1 MNNKVVLGDGLLGS
15 EVVKQTG
22 WDYVSRKGWI
32 RHKRYRSFHYL
43 FRGYDVILN
52 AIANTDTYSKRDL
65 HWDIN
70 YKFVHE
76 LILFCNKNDIKLVHI
91 STDYLY
97 SGSVSNASES
107 DVPVHCNNWYGYTKL
122 LADGLVQLESNYLI
136 CRYTRL
142 HSHMNLLGLTKLVI
156 SIISILFHR

>member
-1 MNNKVVLGDGLLGS
+1 MQL
-15 EVVKQTG
+15 QTL
-22 WDYVSRKGWI
+22 I
-32 RHKRYRSFHYL
+32 H
-43 FRGYDVILN
+43 
-52 AIANTDTYSKRDL
+52 TQRDL

-122 LADGLVQLESNYLI
+122 LADGLVQLEFNHLI
-136 CRYTRL
+136 CRCTHKL
-142 HSHMNLLGLTKLVI
+142 HSHMNA
-156 SIISILFHR
+156 

>member
-1 MNNKVVLGDGLLGS
+1 MNNKVLVLGDGLLDQKLLNRLVGIMYQ
-15 EVVKQTG
+15 EKDG
-22 WDYVSRKGWI
+22 FDIKDI
-32 RHKRYRSFHYL
+32 ESFHYL

-52 AIANTDTYSKRDL
+52 AIANTDTYSRDL

-122 LADGLVQLESNYLI
+122 LADGLVQLESNNYLI
-136 CRYTRL
+136 CRCT
-142 HSHMNLLGLTKLVI
+142 HKL
-156 SIISILFHR
+156 SIPI

>member
-1 MNNKVVLGDGLLGS
+1 MDYLDQKLLNRLVGIMYQEKDGFDIKDI
-15 EVVKQTG
+15 E
-22 WDYVSRKGWI
+22 
-32 RHKRYRSFHYL
+32 SFHYL

-122 LADGLVQLESNYLI
+122 LADGLVQLESNNYLI
-136 CRYTRL
+136 CRCTHKPT

>member
-1 MNNKVVLGDGLLGS
+1 M
-15 EVVKQTG
+15 
-22 WDYVSRKGWI
+22 I
-32 RHKRYRSFHYL
+32 
-43 FRGYDVILN
+43 
-52 AIANTDTYSKRDL
+52 
-65 HWDIN
+65 
-70 YKFVHE
+70 
-76 LILFCNKNDIKLVHI
+76 LVHI

-122 LADGLVQLESNYLI
+122 LADGLVQLESNNYLI
-136 CRYTRL
+136 CRCTHKLL

>member
-1 MNNKVVLGDGLLGS
+1 MQL
-15 EVVKQTG
+15 QTL
-22 WDYVSRKGWI
+22 I
-32 RHKRYRSFHYL
+32 H
-43 FRGYDVILN
+43 
-52 AIANTDTYSKRDL
+52 TQKRDL

-107 DVPVHCNNWYGYTKL
+107 DVPVHCNNWYGYTKP
-122 LADGLVQLESNYLI
+122 G
-136 CRYTRL
+136 
-142 HSHMNLLGLTKLVI
+142 
-156 SIISILFHR
+156 